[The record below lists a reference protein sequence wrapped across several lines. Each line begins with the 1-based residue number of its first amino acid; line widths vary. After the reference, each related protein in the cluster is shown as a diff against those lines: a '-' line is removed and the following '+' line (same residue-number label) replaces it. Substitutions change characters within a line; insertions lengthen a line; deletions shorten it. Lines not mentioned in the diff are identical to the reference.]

1 MLFLWNSFTVFSSTN
16 VCLSRSVN
24 NMPIYCNSHPLPTY
38 NLFFSFEASE
48 VFRLDGFTGNVP
60 YFLISNIWGHDLVAW
75 CVCVWTFVFK
85 VRTVFL
91 IELWCHQHSG
101 THQIVTAEFK
111 NKWRKKKCH
120 LAGVL
125 CSGQSWLYAHFPASP
140 TLIKMRFIL
149 AHTHTHSNIILSCLP
164 PGLWLKSEDTVAMK
178 TKRADFAS
186 AFLRGRMVVAGGL
199 GEGGSVNVCVYVC
212 VYVPV
217 YVCFCWHLVGLDNV
231 WWPGVIPRSPTL
243 SSRHGGSLPPSEE
256 EVGEIGSYGNATML
270 RLLHRHQGPPA
281 GGWRS

>member
-1 MLFLWNSFTVFSSTN
+1 M
-16 VCLSRSVN
+16 
-24 NMPIYCNSHPLPTY
+24 
-38 NLFFSFEASE
+38 
-48 VFRLDGFTGNVP
+48 
-60 YFLISNIWGHDLVAW
+60 
-75 CVCVWTFVFK
+75 
-85 VRTVFL
+85 VRTVL
-91 IELWCHQHSG
+91 LSCDATSIQE
-101 THQIVTAEFK
+101 HQIVACRIGRTWK
-111 NKWRKKKCH
+111 N
-120 LAGVL
+120 VL
-125 CSGQSWLYAHFPASP
+125 CSGQSRFYNTSMPPLKSGWHLHTKMLTSSSP
-140 TLIKMRFIL
+140 V
-149 AHTHTHSNIILSCLP
+149 P
-164 PGLWLKSEDTVAMK
+164 PGSWLKSEDTVAMK